1 MRVIALEEHFAT
13 PAYLDGPGRRLKE
26 QAQQFGGRFAALIAQ
41 LLDIGDGRV
50 AAMDAAGVTMQA
62 LSLTAPGVEQLDVEE
77 AKAFARDTN
86 AALGEA
92 VRRHPTRFFGL
103 AALPVADPP
112 AAVNELERVV
122 GEHGFKG
129 IVINGHC
136 RGRYL
141 DDRFFWPV
149 LARAE
154 ALKLPIYLHPTPSPK
169 AVIDAWF
176 GGLEPTVGEMMAGP
190 GWGWHIETALHVL
203 RMIVGGVFDAHP
215 ELQIVVGHMGETL
228 PSMLQRVDVMAPAMT
243 RLKKPVSA
251 YLRENVHYTFS
262 GFNFLPAFLELV
274 LQVGVDRIMFST
286 DHPYQSMAEGR
297 AFLDRAP
304 VSVADRERI
313 AHGNAE
319 RLFGV

>member
-1 MRVIALEEHFAT
+1 MRTIALEEHFAT
-13 PAYLDGPGRRLKE
+13 PAFLDGPDRRLKE
-26 QAQQFGGRFAALIAQ
+26 RAEQVGGRFAALIV
-41 LLDIGDGRV
+41 LLVDVGDGRV
-50 AAMDAAGVTMQA
+50 SAMDAASVDVQA
-62 LSLTAPGVEQLDVEE
+62 LSLTAPGVEQLDIEE
-77 AKAFARDTN
+77 ARTFARSTN
-86 AALGEA
+86 AALADA

-103 AALPVADPP
+103 AALPIADPP
-112 AAVNELERVV
+112 AAVAELERAT

-129 IVINGHC
+129 VVINGHH

-154 ALKLPIYLHPTPSPK
+154 ALRLPIYLHPTQSPQP
-169 AVIDAWF
+169 VIDAWF
-176 GGLEPTVGEMMAGP
+176 GGLEPMVGEMMAGA
-190 GWGWHIETALHVL
+190 GWGWRIETALHVL
-203 RMIVGGVFDAHP
+203 RMILGGVFDAHP

-228 PSMLQRVDVMAPAMT
+228 PFMLQRVDVMAPAMT
-243 RLKKPVSA
+243 KLKKPISA
-251 YLRENVHYTFS
+251 YLREKVHYTFS
-262 GFNFLPAFLELV
+262 GFNFLPTFLELM

-286 DHPYQSMAEGR
+286 DHPYRSMAEGR

-304 VSVADRERI
+304 VSDADRERI